1 MRIEEELEMVM
12 EMVMEMVIGEIPHVE
27 QFFIHLLFLSISH

>member
-1 MRIEEELEMVM
+1 MRIEEEL
-12 EMVMEMVIGEIPHVE
+12 EMVIGEIPHVE